1 MDRMIE
7 SITFTVVV
15 VVLVVV
21 PPVVVA
27 LAFVVGAFEV
37 LEWELRTRGL
47 VET

>member
-1 MDRMIE
+1 MERMIA

-21 PPVVVA
+21 PVVVA
-27 LAFVVGAFEV
+27 LALVAGAFEV

>member
-1 MDRMIE
+1 MERMIA

-21 PPVVVA
+21 PLVVVE
-27 LAFVVGAFEV
+27 LPLVVGAFEV
-37 LEWELRTRGL
+37 LEWELRTSGL

>member
-1 MDRMIE
+1 MIE

-21 PPVVVA
+21 PVVELLA
-27 LAFVVGAFEV
+27 LVVDALEMFVC
-37 LEWELRTRGL
+37 ELRTSGL